1 MAWLSFYG
9 ITRHVI
15 LEFFLMS
22 YMGIRM
28 LPKRLF
34 LKRSWIIFT
43 WRSLM
48 WTKFHCSPKINEI
61 TLKFKRVFPMVEFLL
76 PLEDFGILIIQD

>member
-9 ITRHVI
+9 ITRYVI

-22 YMGIRM
+22 YMRIIT

-34 LKRSWIIFT
+34 LKRIWIIFT

-48 WTKFHCSPKINEI
+48 WMRLHCSPKINEI
-61 TLKFKRVFPMVEFLL
+61 TLKLKRIFLKVEFLL
-76 PLEDFGILIIQD
+76 SLENFRG